1 MSITFGPIISRR
13 FGKSLG
19 VDLSP
24 SKKQCN
30 FDCLYCELKPSE
42 TMSEYNNVVSVK
54 EVIDSI
60 KKALKTHKQIDF
72 LTITANGEPTLYP
85 HLKEL
90 IQEINSF
97 KGDIKTLILSN
108 SSTIYKKEIQ
118 ETLMLFDV
126 VKLSLDC
133 ATQKCF
139 QKIDRSLNISIEDI
153 KKGILEFNKKYKG
166 ELIIEILF
174 VKGVN
179 DKINEIKVLNDYL
192 CKLSVNRI
200 DISTIDRP
208 PAYPVEPLTYKELLD
223 ISLQFDK
230 HLPINIAYKPKESN
244 TKFDYSKEDILHTL
258 SLRPLTKD
266 NIETLFSKSAK
277 ENLQKLLDE
286 KIVKY
291 DKGYYLAVD
300 S

>member
-1 MSITFGPIISRR
+1 MSITFGPILSRR

-30 FDCLYCELKPSE
+30 FDCLYCELKSAKRV
-42 TMSEYNNVVSVK
+42 SEYNDIVSVD
-54 EVIDSI
+54 EVVNAI
-60 KKALKTHKQIDF
+60 KKALNTYPNIDF

-90 IQEINSF
+90 MQEINNF
-97 KGDIKTLILSN
+97 KGNIKTLILSN
-108 SSTIYKKEIQ
+108 SSTIYKREIQ
-118 ETLMLFDV
+118 DTLMLFDV

-139 QKIDRSLNISIEDI
+139 QKIDRSLNISVEDI

-166 ELIIEILF
+166 ELNIEILF

-179 DKINEIKVLNDYL
+179 DKIAEIKVLNEFL
-192 CKLSVNRI
+192 CKLNVNRI

-208 PAYPVEPLTYKELLD
+208 PAYKVEPLTYKELLD

-230 HLPINIAYKPKESN
+230 RLPINIAYKPKKSD

-266 NIETLFSKSAK
+266 NINALFSKSAK
-277 ENLQKLLDE
+277 ENLENLIEDGE
-286 KIVKY
+286 VKFY
-291 DKGYYLAVD
+291 DGYFVV
-300 S
+300 SR